1 MIAYKGFEPQ
11 PDGTLKCRDKT
22 YREGETYTEP
32 EAVICKSG
40 MHACLVPI
48 DVLAYYPPATSVY
61 HEVEVGDD
69 AKGEPGG
76 DSKVTTKTLTVRG
89 HLGIPG
95 LVKTQI
101 DYTVSRATV
110 EPGGHATGDRGAASA
125 TGDRGAASATG
136 YQGAASAT
144 GYQGAASATGYQG
157 AASATGYRGAA
168 SATGDRGAASVEGKD
183 AIALAG
189 GWKCRAKG
197 MDGAWLGL
205 VERAHDR
212 PTGRTPMVGK
222 PAWVQVGS
230 KHKGR
235 LIKPDVYYGLVGG
248 VVVEVDED
256 GEPVR

>member
-11 PDGTLKCRDKT
+11 PDGTLKCRDKI

-76 DSKVTTKTLTVRG
+76 DSKVTTKTLTVRD

-95 LVKTQI
+95 LVKAQI

-110 EPGGHATGDRGAASA
+110 EPGGHATGN
-125 TGDRGAASATG
+125 
-136 YQGAASAT
+136 QGAASAT
-144 GYQGAASATGYQG
+144 GNH
-157 AASATGYRGAA
+157 
-168 SATGDRGAASVEGKD
+168 GAASVEGED

-212 PTGRTPMVGK
+212 PTGRTPVVGK